1 MKVDGGEGD
10 SVLGRD
16 GTGRDGGVTKS
27 KRPLMWVTLRLDEAK
42 SALVKDVSLEKV
54 SVCARACVRACA
66 CVSSVHVCVFGG
78 WVGEVEGRQ
87 V

>member
-1 MKVDGGEGD
+1 M
-10 SVLGRD
+10 
-16 GTGRDGGVTKS
+16 
-27 KRPLMWVTLRLDEAK
+27 RLDEAK